1 MHSKYDIED
10 LDVESKDSRNQDE
23 ELEANESGDEEE
35 KEEI

>member
-10 LDVESKDSRNQDE
+10 LDVESKDSRYKDE